1 MSAKCSS
8 SAPYKNSPDMLLRNR
23 KRLAL
28 RTGIEL
34 APFVDILFLLVTYF
48 LMNATLA
55 NNPSIKI
62 ELPKS
67 DTSQAAETQPLTV
80 VINQENQIFVNE
92 KNVQLKDLGREV
104 LSRIKDKEKD
114 QVIIRGDKRSSYQMV
129 ISVMDELN
137 KSGVTRFNLATD
149 R

>member
-1 MSAKCSS
+1 
-8 SAPYKNSPDMLLRNR
+8 MLLRR
-23 KRLAL
+23 KKLNI

-67 DTSQAAETQPLTV
+67 DTSQSAETHTLMI
-80 VINQENQIFVNE
+80 VINQDNQIFLNE
-92 KNVQLKDLGREV
+92 KNVPLKELGKEVTQL
-104 LSRIKDKEKD
+104 IKDKEKD
-114 QVIIRGDKRSSYQMV
+114 QVIIRGDKRASYQMV

-137 KSGVTRFNLATD
+137 KAGVTRFNLATD
-149 R
+149 K

>member
-1 MSAKCSS
+1 
-8 SAPYKNSPDMLLRNR
+8 MLLSNR
-23 KRLAL
+23 KRLEL

-92 KNVQLKDLGREV
+92 KNVSLKELGKEV
-104 LSRIKDKEKD
+104 TSRIKDKEKD
-114 QVIIRGDKRSSYQMV
+114 QVIIRGDKKSSYQIV

-137 KSGVTRFNLATD
+137 KAGVTRFNLATD

>member
-1 MSAKCSS
+1 M
-8 SAPYKNSPDMLLRNR
+8 MLRSR
-23 KRLAL
+23 KRLTL

-67 DTSQAAETQPLTV
+67 DTSQSAETQPLIV
-80 VINQENQIFVNE
+80 LINQENQIFVNE
-92 KNVQLKDLGREV
+92 KNVALKDLGKTV
-104 LSRIKDKEKD
+104 VDLIKDKEKD

-137 KSGVTRFNLATD
+137 KAGVTRFNLATD
-149 R
+149 K

>member
-1 MSAKCSS
+1 
-8 SAPYKNSPDMLLRNR
+8 MLRTR
-23 KRLAL
+23 KRLSL

-55 NNPSIKI
+55 NNPAIKI

-67 DTSQAAETQPLTV
+67 DTSIASETQPLV
-80 VINQENQIFVNE
+80 VLINQDNQIYVNE
-92 KNVQLKDLGREV
+92 RNVPLKDLGKTV
-104 LSRIKDKEKD
+104 VGLLKDKEKD
-114 QVIIRGDKRSSYQMV
+114 QVIIRGDKRSSYQIV

-137 KSGVTRFNLATD
+137 KAGVTRFNLATD
-149 R
+149 K

>member
-1 MSAKCSS
+1 
-8 SAPYKNSPDMLLRNR
+8 MLLKR
-23 KRLAL
+23 KRLTL

-67 DTSQAAETQPLTV
+67 DTSQAAETQPLMV
-80 VINQENQIFVNE
+80 LINQENQIFVNE
-92 KNVQLKDLGREV
+92 KNVALKDLGKTV
-104 LSRIKDKEKD
+104 ADLVKDKEKD

-137 KSGVTRFNLATD
+137 KAGVTRFNLATD
-149 R
+149 K

>member
-1 MSAKCSS
+1 
-8 SAPYKNSPDMLLRNR
+8 MLLGHR
-23 KRLAL
+23 KRLTL

-67 DTSQAAETQPLTV
+67 DTSQSAETQPLTI
-80 VINQENQIFVNE
+80 VINQENQIFVND
-92 KNVQLKDLGREV
+92 KNVTLKDLGKEV
-104 LSRIKDKEKD
+104 VARIKDKEKD
-114 QVIIRGDKRSSYQMV
+114 QVIIRGDKKSSYQMV

-137 KSGVTRFNLATD
+137 KAGVTRFNLATD

>member
-1 MSAKCSS
+1 
-8 SAPYKNSPDMLLRNR
+8 MLLRR
-23 KRLAL
+23 KKLNI

-67 DTSQAAETQPLTV
+67 DTSQSAETHTLMI
-80 VINQENQIFVNE
+80 VINQDNQIFLNE
-92 KNVQLKDLGREV
+92 KNIPLKELGKEVTQL
-104 LSRIKDKEKD
+104 IKDKDKD
-114 QVIIRGDKRSSYQMV
+114 QVIIRGDKRASYQMV

-137 KSGVTRFNLATD
+137 KAGVTRFNLATD
-149 R
+149 K

>member
-1 MSAKCSS
+1 
-8 SAPYKNSPDMLLRNR
+8 MLRKR
-23 KRLAL
+23 KRLEL

-55 NNPSIKI
+55 NNPAIKI

-67 DTSQAAETQPLTV
+67 DTSQAAETQPLV
-80 VINQENQIFVNE
+80 VLINQENQIFVNE
-92 KNVQLKDLGREV
+92 KNVPLKELGREV
-104 LSRIKDKEKD
+104 TSLIKDKEKD
-114 QVIIRGDKRSSYQMV
+114 QVIIRGDKKSSYQIV

-137 KSGVTRFNLATD
+137 KAGVTRFNLATD

>member
-1 MSAKCSS
+1 
-8 SAPYKNSPDMLLRNR
+8 MLRKR
-23 KRLAL
+23 KRLQL

-55 NNPSIKI
+55 NNPAIKI

-67 DTSQAAETQPLTV
+67 DTSQAAETQPLV
-80 VINQENQIFVNE
+80 VLINQENQIFVNE
-92 KNVQLKDLGREV
+92 KNVPLKDLGREV
-104 LSRIKDKEKD
+104 TSLIKDKEKD
-114 QVIIRGDKRSSYQMV
+114 QVIIRGDKKSSYQIV

-137 KSGVTRFNLATD
+137 KAGVTRFNLATD

>member
-1 MSAKCSS
+1 
-8 SAPYKNSPDMLLRNR
+8 MLRSR
-23 KRLAL
+23 KRLTL

-67 DTSQAAETQPLTV
+67 DTSQSAETQPLTI

-92 KNVQLKDLGREV
+92 KNVSLKDLGKEV
-104 LSRIKDKEKD
+104 VARIKDKEKD
-114 QVIIRGDKRSSYQMV
+114 QVIIRGDKKSSYQMV

-137 KSGVTRFNLATD
+137 KAGVTRFNLATD

>member
-1 MSAKCSS
+1 
-8 SAPYKNSPDMLLRNR
+8 MLLSHR
-23 KRLAL
+23 KRLTL

-67 DTSQAAETQPLTV
+67 DTSQSADTQPLTI

-92 KNVQLKDLGREV
+92 KNVSLKDLGREV
-104 LSRIKDKEKD
+104 VARIKDKEKD
-114 QVIIRGDKRSSYQMV
+114 QVIIRGDKKSSYQMV

-137 KSGVTRFNLATD
+137 KAGVTRFNLATD

>member
-1 MSAKCSS
+1 MI
-8 SAPYKNSPDMLLRNR
+8 LGHR
-23 KRLAL
+23 KRLTL

-67 DTSQAAETQPLTV
+67 DTSQSAETQPLTI
-80 VINQENQIFVNE
+80 VINQENQIFVND
-92 KNVQLKDLGREV
+92 KNVTLKDLGREV
-104 LSRIKDKEKD
+104 VARIKDKEKD
-114 QVIIRGDKRSSYQMV
+114 QVIIRGDKKSSYQMV

-137 KSGVTRFNLATD
+137 KAGVTRFNLATD

>member
-1 MSAKCSS
+1 
-8 SAPYKNSPDMLLRNR
+8 MLLSHR
-23 KRLAL
+23 KRLTL

-67 DTSQAAETQPLTV
+67 DTSQSAETQPLV
-80 VINQENQIFVNE
+80 VLINQENQIFVNE
-92 KNVQLKDLGREV
+92 KNVALKDLGKTV
-104 LSRIKDKEKD
+104 VDLIKDKEKD

-137 KSGVTRFNLATD
+137 KAGVTRFNLATD
-149 R
+149 K

>member
-1 MSAKCSS
+1 MI
-8 SAPYKNSPDMLLRNR
+8 LGHR
-23 KRLAL
+23 KRLTL

-67 DTSQAAETQPLTV
+67 DTSQSAETQPLTI

-92 KNVQLKDLGREV
+92 KNVTLKDLGREV
-104 LSRIKDKEKD
+104 IARIKDKEKD
-114 QVIIRGDKRSSYQMV
+114 QVIIRGDKKSSYQMV

-137 KSGVTRFNLATD
+137 KAGVTRFNLATD

>member
-1 MSAKCSS
+1 
-8 SAPYKNSPDMLLRNR
+8 MLLGHR
-23 KRLAL
+23 KRLTL

-67 DTSQAAETQPLTV
+67 DTSQSAETQPLTI

-92 KNVQLKDLGREV
+92 KNVTLKDLGKEV
-104 LSRIKDKEKD
+104 VARIKDKEKD
-114 QVIIRGDKRSSYQMV
+114 QVIIRGDKKSSYQMV

-137 KSGVTRFNLATD
+137 KAGVTRFNLATD

>member
-1 MSAKCSS
+1 MLRRSAQ
-8 SAPYKNSPDMLLRNR
+8 
-23 KRLAL
+23 RLKL

-55 NNPSIKI
+55 NNPQIRI

-67 DTSQAAETQPLTV
+67 DTAQITETQPLV
-80 VINQENQIFVNE
+80 VLINQDNQIFVNDR
-92 KNVQLKDLGREV
+92 NVPLRELGKTV
-104 LSRIKDKEKD
+104 ASLLKDKEKD
-114 QVIIRGDKRSSYQMV
+114 QVIIRGDKRASYQMV

-137 KSGVTRFNLATD
+137 KAGITRFNLATE

>member
-1 MSAKCSS
+1 
-8 SAPYKNSPDMLLRNR
+8 MLRTR
-23 KRLAL
+23 KRLSI

-67 DTSQAAETQPLTV
+67 DTSQSADTQPLV
-80 VINQENQIFVNE
+80 VLINQENQIFVNE
-92 KNVQLKDLGREV
+92 KNVPLKELGSTV
-104 LSRIKDKEKD
+104 TSLIKDKEKD
-114 QVIIRGDKRSSYQMV
+114 QVIIRGDKRSSYQVV

-137 KSGVTRFNLATD
+137 KAGVTRFNLATD
-149 R
+149 K

>member
-1 MSAKCSS
+1 
-8 SAPYKNSPDMLLRNR
+8 MLR
-23 KRLAL
+23 KRTRLSI

-67 DTSQAAETQPLTV
+67 DTSQSAETQPLV
-80 VINQENQIFVNE
+80 VLINQENQIFINE
-92 KNVQLKDLGREV
+92 KNVPLKDLGREV
-104 LSRIKDKEKD
+104 TALIKDKEKD

-137 KSGVTRFNLATD
+137 KAGVIRFNLATD
-149 R
+149 K

>member
-1 MSAKCSS
+1 
-8 SAPYKNSPDMLLRNR
+8 MLLGHR
-23 KRLAL
+23 KRLTL

-67 DTSQAAETQPLTV
+67 DTSQSAETQPLTI

-92 KNVQLKDLGREV
+92 KNVTLKDLGREV
-104 LSRIKDKEKD
+104 VARIKDKEKD
-114 QVIIRGDKRSSYQMV
+114 QVIIRGDKKSSYQMV

-137 KSGVTRFNLATD
+137 KAGVTRFNLATD

>member
-1 MSAKCSS
+1 MVRS
-8 SAPYKNSPDMLLRNR
+8 RT
-23 KRLAL
+23 RLSL

-48 LMNATLA
+48 LMNATLS
-55 NNPSIKI
+55 NNPAIKI

-67 DTSQAAETQPLTV
+67 DSSQAAETQPLIV
-80 VINQENQIFVNE
+80 LINQDNQIFVND
-92 KNVQLKDLGREV
+92 KNVPLKELGKTVNDL
-104 LSRIKDKEKD
+104 IKDKDKD
-114 QVIIRGDKRSSYQMV
+114 QVIIRGDKRSSYQMI